1 MSNKILGTPTYIC
14 GVCGK
19 TYHSLA
25 GLEACQLLHDR
36 QPSPLDPLP
45 QKPTIEEL
53 LIKSLESLQATLA
66 KMIQALESLA
76 NDASNIKIEISRQ
89 NSRISKLQEEIEQS
103 KTRNL

>member
-1 MSNKILGTPTYIC
+1 MSDKILGTPTYIC
-14 GVCGK
+14 GVCGN

-53 LIKSLESLQATLA
+53 LVKSLNCLQATLG
-66 KMIQALESLA
+66 KMIEALESLTI
-76 NDASNIKIEISRQ
+76 DASNIKIEISRQ
-89 NSRISKLQEEIEQS
+89 NQRISKLQEEIEQS
-103 KTRNL
+103 KTRDL